1 MPSPTIIRSTALAL
15 CLALPG
21 WPAAA
26 PAAGPT
32 YTAGQAKRGQ
42 TSYQHW
48 CQTCHGSDLDNGEFG
63 GPPLRGSWFRS
74 HWGNGDVGALF
85 AYVRTAM
92 PPDNPSGLNDTTY
105 VDILAFILQ
114 ANGYPTGSA
123 ELPPDANALSEMTL
137 RREGP

>member
-1 MPSPTIIRSTALAL
+1 MTIRSTTFAL
-15 CLALPG
+15 CLVLLG
-21 WPAAA
+21 WPATAQTS
-26 PAAGPT
+26 GPT
-32 YTAGQAKRGQ
+32 YTAGQAERGQ

-74 HWGNGDVGALF
+74 HWGNSDVGALF
-85 AYVRTAM
+85 AYVRSAM

-105 VDILAFILQ
+105 ADILAFILQ
-114 ANGYPTGSA
+114 ANGYPTGGA

-137 RREGP
+137 RRQGR